1 MGRVTVR
8 VPATSAN
15 LGPGF
20 DSFGCAMALYNT
32 YTFETISGGL
42 EIFGCPEEFRNRDN
56 LAVVAYRY
64 AMEALGLEPEPL
76 RLDIAADIP
85 VCRGLGSSSA
95 MIIGGMM
102 AANALHGS
110 PLDKAEMLRLCTV
123 VEGHPD
129 NLAPALYGG
138 MTASLMRDGRPVTAR
153 FHLSEKL
160 RFLALVP
167 DFPLS
172 TQLARSVLPQRVP
185 FADAVFNVS
194 HAALLLRAL
203 ETADTDMIAL
213 ALDDR
218 LHQPYRRSLIA
229 GIDLA
234 EQTARECGVTAFCI
248 SGAGPTC
255 LCIAD
260 NDDIGER
267 LKVRLPEVLPNWQV
281 LALRLDTEGATIL
294 PDAQAIRAE

>member
-1 MGRVTVR
+1 MRRVTLR

-20 DSFGCAMALYNT
+20 DSFGCALALYNT
-32 YTFETISGGL
+32 YTFERIESGL
-42 EIFGCPEEFRNRDN
+42 EITGCDEEFRTADN
-56 LAVVAYRY
+56 LSIAAYRY
-64 AMEALGLEPEPL
+64 ALEALGLPMEPL
-76 RLDIAADIP
+76 RLHIDAQIP

-95 MIIGGMM
+95 MIIGGIM
-102 AANALHGS
+102 AANALHEAPFS
-110 PLDKAEMLRLCTV
+110 REEMLTLCTV
-123 VEGHPD
+123 IEGHPD

-138 MTASLMRDGRPVTAR
+138 MTASLMRGGKPVTAR
-153 FHLSEKL
+153 FPLSPSL

-203 ETADTDMIAL
+203 ETADMEMIAL

-218 LHQPYRRSLIA
+218 LHQPYRKSLIQGYETVE
-229 GIDLA
+229 GIA
-234 EQTARECGVTAFCI
+234 KECGATAFCI

-255 LCIAD
+255 LCIAA
-260 NDDIGER
+260 DDGVAER
-267 LKVRLPEVLPNWQV
+267 LSARLPEECPGWQV
-281 LALRLDTEGATIL
+281 LALQVDTEGAKL
-294 PDAQAIRAE
+294 LAGDGLA

>member
-20 DSFGCAMALYNT
+20 DSFGCALALYNT

-56 LAVVAYRY
+56 LSVVAYRY
-64 AMEALGLEPEPL
+64 AMEALGMEPEPL
-76 RLDIAADIP
+76 RLDIDAHIP

-110 PLDKAEMLRLCTV
+110 HLDKDEMLRLCTV

-138 MTASLMRDGRPVTAR
+138 MTASLMREGRPITAR
-153 FHLSEKL
+153 FPLSEKL

-203 ETADTDMIAL
+203 ETADTEMIAL

-218 LHQPYRRSLIA
+218 LHQPYRRSLIE

-260 NDDIGER
+260 NDEIGEC
-267 LKVRLPEVLPNWQV
+267 LQKRLPEVLPNWQV
-281 LALRLDTEGATIL
+281 LPLRLDTEGAKL
-294 PDAQAIRAE
+294 L

>member
-1 MGRVTVR
+1 MGKVTVR

-20 DSFGCAMALYNT
+20 DSFGCALQLYNT
-32 YTFETISGGL
+32 YTFETIAGGL

-56 LAVVAYRY
+56 LSVVAYRY
-64 AMEALGLEPEPL
+64 AMEALGLPMEAL
-76 RLDIAADIP
+76 RLDIQAQIP

-102 AANALHGS
+102 AANALHGNTLS
-110 PLDKAEMLRLCTV
+110 REEMLRLCTV

-160 RFLALVP
+160 RFFALVP

-172 TQLARSVLPQRVP
+172 TQLARSVLPQRIP

-203 ETADTDMIAL
+203 ETADIDMIAL

-218 LHQPYRRSLIA
+218 LHQPYRRGLIE
-229 GIDLA
+229 GYDLA
-234 EQTARECGVTAFCI
+234 EQTAKACGVAAFCI

-260 NDDIGER
+260 DVSVGDR
-267 LKVRLPEVLPNWQV
+267 LREKLPEVLPTWQV
-281 LALRLDTEGATIL
+281 LSLL
-294 PDAQAIRAE
+294 PDTQGARILEPEGE

>member
-1 MGRVTVR
+1 MEKVTLR

-20 DSFGCAMALYNT
+20 DSFGCAFSLYNT
-32 YTFETISGGL
+32 YTFEIISGGL
-42 EIFGCPEEFRNRDN
+42 EIDGCPEKFRNRDN
-56 LAVVAYRY
+56 LSVVAYRY
-64 AMEALGLEPEPL
+64 AMDALGLPMEPL
-76 RLDIAADIP
+76 ALHIDAQIP

-95 MIIGGMM
+95 MIIGGVM
-102 AANALHGS
+102 AANALHGAPFS
-110 PLDKAEMLRLCTV
+110 REEMLRLCTV

-138 MTASLMRDGRPVTAR
+138 MTASLMREGRPVTAR
-153 FHLSEKL
+153 FPLSERL
-160 RFLALVP
+160 RFFALVP
-167 DFPLS
+167 PFHLS
-172 TQLARSVLPQRVP
+172 TELARSVLPQRVP

-203 ETADTDMIAL
+203 ETADTEMIAL

-218 LHQPYRRSLIA
+218 LHQPYRKGLIE
-229 GIDLA
+229 GYDLA
-234 EQTARECGVTAFCI
+234 EQTARSCGATAFCI

-260 NDDIGER
+260 NDAVGDR
-267 LKVRLPEVLPNWQV
+267 LRAALPEACPGWEVLSLTV
-281 LALRLDTEGATIL
+281 DTEGAKLIGGNDAIL
-294 PDAQAIRAE
+294 

>member
-1 MGRVTVR
+1 MAKVTLQ

-20 DSFGCAMALYNT
+20 DAFGCALALYNT
-32 YTFETISGGL
+32 YTFEQTDGGL
-42 EIFGCPEEFRNRDN
+42 EITGCAEEFCSSDN
-56 LAVVAYRY
+56 LSVHAYRY
-64 AMEALGLEPEPL
+64 ALEAMGLPMEGLKLHVE
-76 RLDIAADIP
+76 AQIP

-95 MIIGGMM
+95 MIIGGIM
-102 AANALHGS
+102 AANALHGEPFS
-110 PLDKAEMLRLCTV
+110 RDQMLALCTV
-123 VEGHPD
+123 LEGHPD

-138 MTASLMRDGRPVTAR
+138 MTASLMRDGKPVTAR
-153 FHLSEKL
+153 FPLSPKL

-172 TQLARSVLPQRVP
+172 TELARSVLPQRVP

-218 LHQPYRRSLIA
+218 LHQQYRKHLIRDYDRVEEIA
-229 GIDLA
+229 KD
-234 EQTARECGVTAFCI
+234 CGCTAFCI

-255 LCIAD
+255 LCIAA
-260 NDDIGER
+260 DDSVGER
-267 LKVRLPEVLPNWQV
+267 LAQRLPQECAGWQV
-281 LALRLDTEGATIL
+281 LSLLVDTEGAKIL
-294 PDAQAIRAE
+294 K

>member
-1 MGRVTVR
+1 
-8 VPATSAN
+8 
-15 LGPGF
+15 
-20 DSFGCAMALYNT
+20 
-32 YTFETISGGL
+32 
-42 EIFGCPEEFRNRDN
+42 
-56 LAVVAYRY
+56 
-64 AMEALGLEPEPL
+64 MEALGLEPEPL
-76 RLDIAADIP
+76 RLDIDAHIP

-110 PLDKAEMLRLCTV
+110 PLDKDEMLRLCTV
-123 VEGHPD
+123 IEGHPD

-138 MTASLMRDGRPVTAR
+138 ITASLMREGRPITAR
-153 FHLSEKL
+153 FPLSEKL

-203 ETADTDMIAL
+203 ETADTEMIAL

-218 LHQPYRRSLIA
+218 LHQPYRRSLIE

-260 NDDIGER
+260 NDEIGEC
-267 LKVRLPEVLPNWQV
+267 LQKRLPEVLPNWQV
-281 LALRLDTEGATIL
+281 LPLRLDTEGAKL
-294 PDAQAIRAE
+294 L

>member
-1 MGRVTVR
+1 MGSVTIR

-20 DSFGCAMALYNT
+20 DSFGCALALYNT
-32 YTFETISGGL
+32 YTFEQITGGL
-42 EIFGCPEEFRNRDN
+42 EIYGCDEEFRNRDN
-56 LAVVAYRY
+56 LSIVAYRY
-64 AMEALGLEPEPL
+64 AMEAMGLPMEPL
-76 RLDIAADIP
+76 SLTIDAHIP

-95 MIIGGMM
+95 MIIGGVM

-110 PLDKAEMLRLCTV
+110 PMSREELLRLCTV

-138 MTASLMRDGRPVTAR
+138 MTASLMRGGMPVTAC
-153 FHLSEKL
+153 FPLSEKL
-160 RFLALVP
+160 RFFALVP
-167 DFPLS
+167 PFHLS
-172 TQLARSVLPQRVP
+172 TQTARAVLPQRVP

-203 ETADTDMIAL
+203 ETADIDMISL

-218 LHQPYRRSLIA
+218 LHQPYRKGLIE
-229 GIDLA
+229 GYDDA
-234 EQTARECGVTAFCI
+234 EQTARESGVRAFCI

-260 NDDIGER
+260 NDEVG
-267 LKVRLPEVLPNWQV
+267 VRLAAAVTANPSLPDWQV
-281 LALRLDTEGATIL
+281 LPLRVDTEGAKL
-294 PDAQAIRAE
+294 L

>member
-1 MGRVTVR
+1 MEKVTLR

-20 DSFGCAMALYNT
+20 DSFGCALALYNT
-32 YTFETISGGL
+32 YTFEKMPDGVT
-42 EIFGCPEEFRNRDN
+42 EITGCPAKYRNARN
-56 LAVVAYRY
+56 LSVVAYRY
-64 AMEALGLEPEPL
+64 ALEAMGLPSEGL
-76 RLDIAADIP
+76 RLDIRAEIP

-95 MIIGGMM
+95 MIIGGVM

-110 PLDKAEMLRLCTV
+110 PLSREELLRLCTV

-138 MTASLMRDGRPVTAR
+138 MTASLMRNGQPVTAR
-153 FHLSEKL
+153 FPLSEKL
-160 RFLALVP
+160 CFIALVP
-167 DFPLS
+167 PFPLS
-172 TQLARSVLPQRVP
+172 TKKARAVLPKNVP

-203 ETADTDMIAL
+203 ETADSEMIAL

-218 LHQPYRRSLIA
+218 LHQPYRKGLITGYEEA
-229 GIDLA
+229 RR
-234 EQTARECGVTAFCI
+234 TALDCGAIAFCI
-248 SGAGPTC
+248 SGAGSTC

-260 NDDIGER
+260 SDEVGER
-267 LKVRLPEVLPNWQV
+267 LRERLPSVCPNWQV
-281 LALRLDTEGATIL
+281 LPLPVDTQGAKIL
-294 PDAQAIRAE
+294 EE

>member
-1 MGRVTVR
+1 MGSVTIQ

-20 DSFGCAMALYNT
+20 DSFGCALALYNT
-32 YTFETISGGL
+32 YTFEQISGGL
-42 EIFGCPEEFRNRDN
+42 EIYGCDEEFRNRDN
-56 LAVVAYRY
+56 LSVVSYRY
-64 AMEALGLEPEPL
+64 AMEALGLPMEPL
-76 RLDIAADIP
+76 SLTIDAHIP

-95 MIIGGMM
+95 MIIGGVM

-110 PLDKAEMLRLCTV
+110 PLSREELLRLCTV

-138 MTASLMRDGRPVTAR
+138 MTASLMRDGMPITACFPLSER
-153 FHLSEKL
+153 LRFFALVPPFHLS
-160 RFLALVP
+160 
-167 DFPLS
+167 
-172 TQLARSVLPQRVP
+172 TQTARAVLPQRVP

-203 ETADTDMIAL
+203 ETADIDMIAL

-218 LHQPYRRSLIA
+218 LHQPYRKGLIE
-229 GIDLA
+229 GYEVA
-234 EQTARECGVTAFCI
+234 EQTARDCGVRAFCI

-260 NDDIGER
+260 NDEVGDR
-267 LKVRLPEVLPNWQV
+267 LIAAVRQQSALAGWEVLP
-281 LALRLDTEGATIL
+281 LRVDTEGAKL
-294 PDAQAIRAE
+294 LA

>member
-1 MGRVTVR
+1 MGRVTIR

-20 DSFGCAMALYNT
+20 DSFGCALALYNT
-32 YTFETISGGL
+32 YIFEQISGGL
-42 EIFGCPEEFRNRDN
+42 EIYGCDEEFRNRDN
-56 LAVVAYRY
+56 LSVVAYRY
-64 AMEALGLEPEPL
+64 AMEAMGLPMEPL
-76 RLDIAADIP
+76 SLTIDAHIP

-95 MIIGGMM
+95 MIIGGVM

-110 PLDKAEMLRLCTV
+110 PLSREELLRLCTV

-138 MTASLMRDGRPVTAR
+138 MTASLMRDGMPITAR
-153 FHLSEKL
+153 FHLSERL
-160 RFLALVP
+160 RFFALVP
-167 DFPLS
+167 PFHLS
-172 TQLARSVLPQRVP
+172 TQTARAVLPQRVP

-203 ETADTDMIAL
+203 ETADIDMIAL

-218 LHQPYRRSLIA
+218 LHQPYRKGLIE
-229 GIDLA
+229 GYDVA
-234 EQTARECGVTAFCI
+234 EQTARSCGVRAFCI

-260 NDDIGER
+260 NDEVGAR
-267 LKVRLPEVLPNWQV
+267 LTEAVAAQEALGGWQV
-281 LALRLDTEGATIL
+281 LPLRVDTEGAKIL
-294 PDAQAIRAE
+294 

>member
-1 MGRVTVR
+1 MGSVTIR

-20 DSFGCAMALYNT
+20 DSFGCALALYNT
-32 YTFETISGGL
+32 YTFEQISGGL
-42 EIFGCPEEFRNRDN
+42 EIYGCDEEFRNRDN
-56 LAVVAYRY
+56 LSIVAYRY
-64 AMEALGLEPEPL
+64 AMEALGLPMEPL
-76 RLDIAADIP
+76 SLTIDAHIP

-95 MIIGGMM
+95 MIIGGVM
-102 AANALHGS
+102 AANVLHGS
-110 PLDKAEMLRLCTV
+110 PMSREELLRLCTV

-138 MTASLMRDGRPVTAR
+138 MTASLMRGGMPVTAC
-153 FHLSEKL
+153 FPLSEKL
-160 RFLALVP
+160 RFFALVP
-167 DFPLS
+167 PFHLS
-172 TQLARSVLPQRVP
+172 TQTVP

-203 ETADTDMIAL
+203 ETADIDMISL

-218 LHQPYRRSLIA
+218 LHQPYRKGLIE
-229 GIDLA
+229 GYDTA
-234 EQTARECGVTAFCI
+234 EQTARDCGVRAFCI

-260 NDDIGER
+260 NDEVGQR
-267 LKVRLPEVLPNWQV
+267 LTEAVAAQEALAGWQV
-281 LALRLDTEGATIL
+281 LPLRVDTEGAKVL
-294 PDAQAIRAE
+294 

>member
-1 MGRVTVR
+1 MEKVTVR

-20 DSFGCAMALYNT
+20 DSFGCALALYNT
-32 YTFETISGGL
+32 YTFEIISGGL
-42 EIFGCPEEFRNRDN
+42 EISGCPEEFRNRDN
-56 LAVVAYRY
+56 LSVVAYRY
-64 AMEALGLEPEPL
+64 AMEAMGLLVEPL
-76 RLDIAADIP
+76 SLHIEAEIP

-95 MIIGGMM
+95 MIIGGVM

-110 PLDKAEMLRLCTV
+110 PLSREEILRLCTV

-138 MTASLMRDGRPVTAR
+138 MTASLMRGGRPITAR
-153 FHLSEKL
+153 FPLSEKL
-160 RFLALVP
+160 RFFALVP
-167 DFPLS
+167 PFPLS

-203 ETADTDMIAL
+203 ETADTEMIAL

-218 LHQPYRRSLIA
+218 LHQPYRKGLIEGYDA
-229 GIDLA
+229 A
-234 EQTARECGVTAFCI
+234 EQTAKDCGATAFCI
-248 SGAGPTC
+248 SGAGSTC

-260 NDDIGER
+260 NDAVGDRLRER
-267 LKVRLPEVLPNWQV
+267 LPSVCPGWEVLS
-281 LALRLDTEGATIL
+281 LAVDTEGAKL
-294 PDAQAIRAE
+294 L

>member
-1 MGRVTVR
+1 MGSVTIQ

-20 DSFGCAMALYNT
+20 DSFGCALALYNT
-32 YTFETISGGL
+32 YTFEQISGGL
-42 EIFGCPEEFRNRDN
+42 EIYGCDEEFRNRDN
-56 LAVVAYRY
+56 LSVVSYRY
-64 AMEALGLEPEPL
+64 AMEALGLPMEPL
-76 RLDIAADIP
+76 SLTIDAHIP

-95 MIIGGMM
+95 MIIGGVM

-110 PLDKAEMLRLCTV
+110 PLSREELLRLCTV

-138 MTASLMRDGRPVTAR
+138 MTASLMRDGMPITACFPLSER
-153 FHLSEKL
+153 LRFFALVPPFHLS
-160 RFLALVP
+160 
-167 DFPLS
+167 
-172 TQLARSVLPQRVP
+172 TQTARAVLPQRVP

-203 ETADTDMIAL
+203 ETADIDMIAL

-218 LHQPYRRSLIA
+218 LHQPYRKGLIE
-229 GIDLA
+229 GYEVA
-234 EQTARECGVTAFCI
+234 EQTAKGCGVRAFCI

-255 LCIAD
+255 LCVAD
-260 NDDIGER
+260 NDEVGDR
-267 LKVRLPEVLPNWQV
+267 LIAAVRQQPALAGWEVLS
-281 LALRLDTEGATIL
+281 LRVDTEGAKIL
-294 PDAQAIRAE
+294 A

>member
-1 MGRVTVR
+1 MERVTVR

-20 DSFGCAMALYNT
+20 DSFGCALALYNT
-32 YTFETISGGL
+32 YTFEIISGGL
-42 EIFGCPEEFRNRDN
+42 EIDGCPEEFRNRDN
-56 LAVVAYRY
+56 LSVVAYRY
-64 AMEALGLEPEPL
+64 AAEAMGLAIEPL
-76 RLDIAADIP
+76 SLHIEANIP

-95 MIIGGMM
+95 MIIGGVM

-110 PLDKAEMLRLCTV
+110 PLSREEILRLCTV

-138 MTASLMRDGRPVTAR
+138 MTASLMRNGMPVTAR
-153 FHLSEKL
+153 FPLSEKL
-160 RFLALVP
+160 RFFALVP
-167 DFPLS
+167 PFPLS

-203 ETADTDMIAL
+203 ETADTEMIAL

-218 LHQPYRRSLIA
+218 LHQPYRKSLIE
-229 GIDLA
+229 GYDIA
-234 EQTARECGVTAFCI
+234 EQTAKDCGATAFCI

-260 NDDIGER
+260 HDAVGEKLR
-267 LKVRLPEVLPNWQV
+267 ARLPEVLPEWDV
-281 LALRLDTEGATIL
+281 LALSVDTEGAKL
-294 PDAQAIRAE
+294 L

>member
-1 MGRVTVR
+1 MERVTVR

-20 DSFGCAMALYNT
+20 DSFGCALALYNT
-32 YTFETISGGL
+32 YTFEIIPGGL
-42 EIFGCPEEFRNRDN
+42 EIYGCDEEYRNRDN
-56 LAVVAYRY
+56 LSIVAYRY
-64 AMEALGLEPEPL
+64 AMEALGLPMDNL
-76 RLDIAADIP
+76 CLHIDANIP

-95 MIIGGMM
+95 MIIGGVM
-102 AANALHGS
+102 AANALHGNTLS
-110 PLDKAEMLRLCTV
+110 REELLHLCTV

-138 MTASLMRDGRPVTAR
+138 MTASLMRNGRPVTAR
-153 FHLSEKL
+153 FPLSDKL

-167 DFPLS
+167 NFHLS
-172 TQLARSVLPQRVP
+172 TELARSVLPQRVP

-218 LHQPYRRSLIA
+218 LHQPYRKNLIE
-229 GIDLA
+229 GFDTA
-234 EQTARECGVTAFCI
+234 EAVAKECGATAFCI

-260 NDDIGER
+260 NDQVGACLRE
-267 LKVRLPEVLPNWQV
+267 KLPQVLPGWQV
-281 LALRLDTEGATIL
+281 LALQVDTEGAKIM
-294 PDAQAIRAE
+294 

>member
-1 MGRVTVR
+1 MGSVTIR

-20 DSFGCAMALYNT
+20 DSFGCALALYNT
-32 YTFETISGGL
+32 YTFEQISGGL
-42 EIFGCPEEFRNRDN
+42 EISGCDEEFRNRDN
-56 LAVVAYRY
+56 LSIVAYRY
-64 AMEALGLEPEPL
+64 AMEALGLPMEPL
-76 RLDIAADIP
+76 SLTIDAHIP

-95 MIIGGMM
+95 MIIGGVM
-102 AANALHGS
+102 AANVLHGS
-110 PLDKAEMLRLCTV
+110 PLSREELLRLCTV

-138 MTASLMRDGRPVTAR
+138 MTASLMRGGMPVTAC
-153 FHLSEKL
+153 FPLSEKL
-160 RFLALVP
+160 RFFALVP
-167 DFPLS
+167 PFHLS
-172 TQLARSVLPQRVP
+172 TQTARAVLPQRVP

-203 ETADTDMIAL
+203 ETADIDMISL

-218 LHQPYRRSLIA
+218 LHQPYRKGLIE
-229 GIDLA
+229 GYDIA
-234 EQTARECGVTAFCI
+234 EQTARACGVRAFCI

-260 NDDIGER
+260 NDAVGER
-267 LKVRLPEVLPNWQV
+267 LSEAVAKQEALPGWQV
-281 LALRLDTEGATIL
+281 LALRVDTEGAKVL
-294 PDAQAIRAE
+294 

>member
-1 MGRVTVR
+1 MAKVTLR

-20 DSFGCAMALYNT
+20 DAFGCALELYNT
-32 YTFETISGGL
+32 YTFEQTEGPV
-42 EIFGCPEEFRNRDN
+42 EVTGCPEEFCNEEN
-56 LAVVAYRY
+56 LSIQAYRY
-64 AMEALGLEPEPL
+64 ALEAMGLPMEGI
-76 RLDIAADIP
+76 RLHVQAEIP

-95 MIIGGMM
+95 MIIGGIM
-102 AANALHGS
+102 AANVLHGR
-110 PLDKAEMLRLCTV
+110 PFTTEKLLALCTV
-123 VEGHPD
+123 LEGHPD

-138 MTASLMRDGRPVTAR
+138 MTASLMRNGEPVTAR
-153 FHLSEKL
+153 FPLSPQL

-172 TQLARSVLPQRVP
+172 TELARSVLPKQVP

-213 ALDDR
+213 ALNDR
-218 LHQPYRRSLIA
+218 LHQPYRKHLIRDYDRVEA
-229 GIDLA
+229 IA
-234 EQTARECGVTAFCI
+234 KACGCTAFCI

-255 LCIAD
+255 LCIAA
-260 NDDIGER
+260 DDVVGEKLAER
-267 LKVRLPEVLPNWQV
+267 LPKECPGWQV
-281 LALRLDTEGATIL
+281 LALRVDTEGAKIL
-294 PDAQAIRAE
+294 E